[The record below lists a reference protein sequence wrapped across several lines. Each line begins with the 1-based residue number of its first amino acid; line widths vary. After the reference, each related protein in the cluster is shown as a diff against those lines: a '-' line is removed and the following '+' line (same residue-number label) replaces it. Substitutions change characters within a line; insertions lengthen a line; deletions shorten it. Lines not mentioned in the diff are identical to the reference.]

1 MGRYTGPVCRL
12 CRAQSLKLFLKGE
25 RCFTPRC
32 AIERRK
38 SPPGDKSMMQRRR
51 RLSEHGMQLREK
63 QKARHIYGVFE
74 KQFRKYLEKA
84 ARSREVTGTALM
96 QLLERRLD
104 NVVYRLGF
112 SDSRAQARQTV
123 KHGHIRV
130 NGRRA
135 TIPSYQVRPGDV
147 VTWKEQ
153 SKETGLFKMV
163 SANLQRK
170 TPPGWLKMNPDDA
183 SGEVV
188 SVPDSSEIDSSVDT
202 RLIVE
207 FYSRR

>member
-1 MGRYTGPVCRL
+1 MARYTGPVCRL

-38 SPPGDKSMMQRRR
+38 SPPGDKSIMQRRR
-51 RLSEHGMQLREK
+51 RVSEHGMQLREK
-63 QKARHIYGVFE
+63 QKARNIYGVLE

-84 ARSREVTGTALM
+84 ARSRDVTGTMLM

-123 KHGHIRV
+123 KHGHIKI

-135 TIPSYQVRPGDV
+135 SIPSYQVRQGDV
-147 VTWKEQ
+147 VTWRDQ
-153 SKETGLFKMV
+153 SKETGLFKNV
-163 SANLQRK
+163 SAGLERK
-170 TPPGWLKMNPDDA
+170 NPPNWLKLNPDVA
-183 SGEVV
+183 SGEVL
-188 SVPDSSEIDSSVDT
+188 SLPEPDEIDSGVDT